1 MVIYVLVMSIRML
14 FVMLFFFC
22 FVLFFFFFLLYPNIM
37 YTDGAAF
44 NVVVS
49 VARNSV
55 LSAVKLCKYI

>member
-1 MVIYVLVMSIRML
+1 
-14 FVMLFFFC
+14 
-22 FVLFFFFFLLYPNIM
+22 M

>member
-1 MVIYVLVMSIRML
+1 MVTYVLVMSIRML

-22 FVLFFFFFLLYPNIM
+22 FVLLFYFLLYPNIM

-44 NVVVS
+44 SVVVS

>member
-14 FVMLFFFC
+14 FVMLFF
-22 FVLFFFFFLLYPNIM
+22 L

>member
-1 MVIYVLVMSIRML
+1 ML

-22 FVLFFFFFLLYPNIM
+22 FVLLFYFLLYPNIM